1 LHGTGQSPL
10 PIALLTQALDL
21 SLKLGDPLLRTLHRA
36 SQVRLAAGD

>member
-1 LHGTGQSPL
+1 LHGPGQSPL

-21 SLKLGDPLLRTLHRA
+21 PLEFGNPLLRTLHRA